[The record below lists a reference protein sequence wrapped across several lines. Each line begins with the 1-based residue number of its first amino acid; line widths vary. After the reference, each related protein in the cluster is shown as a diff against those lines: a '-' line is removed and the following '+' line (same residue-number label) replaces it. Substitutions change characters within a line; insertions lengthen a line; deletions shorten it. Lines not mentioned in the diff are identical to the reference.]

1 MKDSDVSIGVYK
13 SKPATDFSPHIK
25 RALVFI
31 LFTLV
36 TRIIVRLA
44 VMNLSRFMFE
54 VSGSSELAEIFQ
66 QLKTADIRPSWII
79 PLLFSA
85 IASILTVQ
93 NYSKSKNKKRV
104 IVVIVLLLVILFAVT
119 IAASVYFTTVNEI
132 QVRHIVKILLP
143 LMKSGALQEVL

>member
-44 VMNLSRFMFE
+44 VMNLSVHVR

-104 IVVIVLLLVILFAVT
+104 IVVIVLLLVILL
-119 IAASVYFTTVNEI
+119 
-132 QVRHIVKILLP
+132 R
-143 LMKSGALQEVL
+143 

>member
-66 QLKTADIRPSWII
+66 QLKKAKRWKYSFWI
-79 PLLFSA
+79 
-85 IASILTVQ
+85 SIE
-93 NYSKSKNKKRV
+93 KRTGF
-104 IVVIVLLLVILFAVT
+104 L
-119 IAASVYFTTVNEI
+119 
-132 QVRHIVKILLP
+132 
-143 LMKSGALQEVL
+143 